1 MLFLLDTNILL
12 AFIRL
17 GLLGLYLDATY
28 RLYTLQPSPL
38 VSIVTEAELRALA
51 LKHNWG
57 PEKMASLQRLLNPL
71 QIVPLP
77 FRNIV
82 EAYATI
88 DVFCER
94 HGYALGKNDIWIAA
108 TANVTGATLLTTDRD
123 FEPLHGRYLQ
133 CAWVNP
139 ASRIQA

>member
-17 GLLGLYLDATY
+17 GLLGLYLDVTY

-51 LKHNWG
+51 LKHN
-57 PEKMASLQRLLNPL
+57 
-71 QIVPLP
+71 
-77 FRNIV
+77 
-82 EAYATI
+82 
-88 DVFCER
+88 
-94 HGYALGKNDIWIAA
+94 
-108 TANVTGATLLTTDRD
+108 RD

-133 CAWVNP
+133 CEWVNP